1 MGVEPFLINP
11 MPRRNRMRCNPLGE
25 EVVILGLNPKHRRR
39 ETSMARR
46 RRSRTRRNPFGLN
59 PRKRRSRRNPVL
71 SLGGVQ
77 STVKKTIPIA
87 ITGGAS
93 IIASSIVPNLV
104 RVTSPWMRRGVQAAT
119 AIAGGAVV
127 SKAINKDHGL
137 AWTISGAAVIMAD
150 LLQTY
155 VIGRFMPGLMG
166 GSVSG
171 FGALAEGEYYENAEY
186 GMGAFPL
193 GGMSGM
199 GAYPEE
205 SVSGYP
211 Y

>member
-39 ETSMARR
+39 DTSMARQR
-46 RRSRTRRNPFGLN
+46 RGRRRRNPFGLN
-59 PRKRRSRRNPVL
+59 PKKRRSRRNPVL

-155 VIGRFMPGLMG
+155 VIGRFMPGLMAPAATA
-166 GSVSG
+166 G
-171 FGALAEGEYYENAEY
+171 FGAIAEGYNDYGYEGGY
-186 GMGAFPL
+186 DMGAFPI
-193 GGMSGM
+193 GMS
-199 GAYPEE
+199 AYPEE
-205 SVSGYP
+205 AVSAYP

>member
-11 MPRRNRMRCNPLGE
+11 MPKRNRMRCNPLGE

-46 RRSRTRRNPFGLN
+46 RSRRRKNPFGLN
-59 PRKRRSRRNPVL
+59 PKRRSRRTRRNPAL

-77 STVKKTIPIA
+77 STIKKTLPIA
-87 ITGGAS
+87 ITGGAA

-104 RVTSPWMRRGVQAAT
+104 RVSSPWMRRGVQAAT
-119 AIAGGAVV
+119 ALAGGAVV

-137 AWTISGAAVIMAD
+137 AWTIAGAAVIMAD
-150 LLQTY
+150 ILQTY
-155 VIGRFMPGLMG
+155 VVGRFMPGLT
-166 GSVSG
+166 STAG
-171 FGALAEGEYYENAEY
+171 FGALSEGDYYENAEY
-186 GMGAFPL
+186 GMGAFPT
-193 GGMSGM
+193 GMSGLGM
-199 GAYPEE
+199 NAYPEE
-205 SVSGYP
+205 SVSAYP

>member
-11 MPRRNRMRCNPLGE
+11 MPRRRMKHNPLGE
-25 EVVILGLNPKHRRR
+25 EVIILGLNPKHRRR
-39 ETSMARR
+39 NTSMAKR
-46 RRSRTRRNPFGLN
+46 RRS
-59 PRKRRSRRNPVL
+59 KRSRRNPVL

-87 ITGGAS
+87 ITGGAA

-150 LLQTY
+150 LLQTF
-155 VIGRFMPGLMG
+155 VVGRFMPGLTAG
-166 GSVSG
+166 PVSG
-171 FGALAEGEYYENAEY
+171 FGALSEGYYENEEY
-186 GMGAFPL
+186 GMGAFPVGM
-193 GGMSGM
+193 GGMS
-199 GAYPEE
+199 AYPEE
-205 SVSGYP
+205 SVSAYP